1 MARRPEN
8 GPKYRM
14 SRPRDG
20 RQHPGGDLHSYGR
33 ALLEAY
39 SRTAAADALAVLD
52 DRSTGRGPTDR

>member
-20 RQHPGGDLHSYGR
+20 RQRPGGDLGQHDG
-33 ALLEAY
+33 AFAGEDAG
-39 SRTAAADALAVLD
+39 TADAALAVLD
-52 DRSTGRGPTDR
+52 DRSTGRGHADR